1 MSFRTFL
8 ATTKIGFVTKLTTI
22 TATIAAC
29 SYISNTAPRMRR
41 LLSSVPLTGKESYFD
56 GAHTPLTRGF
66 LHGGMAMFHFFRAT
80 STGFAVSCSYI
91 FVYHQIL
98 YIKNHLT
105 CGLHTS

>member
-1 MSFRTFL
+1 MSFQTFL
-8 ATTKIGFVTKLTTI
+8 ATTKIEFVTKLTTI

-91 FVYHQIL
+91 FKIFLFCLPSNFVY
-98 YIKNHLT
+98 
-105 CGLHTS
+105 